1 MERES
6 VLEDSWAKLAQS
18 MRDHEAHTASL
29 RANCHHLQ
37 DRVSTNQKNL
47 VKVNQG
53 ISDMQVSVMQAAQ
66 SCKLFRNAL

>member
-1 MERES
+1 
-6 VLEDSWAKLAQS
+6 

-37 DRVSTNQKNL
+37 ERVSTNQKNL

-53 ISDMQVSVMQAAQ
+53 ISDMQVSVMQVV
-66 SCKLFRNAL
+66 SEVYCKEMFCD